1 MRVYLDNASTTP
13 LDTEVIAA
21 MEPFLKTHFGNP
33 SSIHSHGRESRSA
46 IEKARKVI
54 AELLNVSPSEI
65 FFTSGGTE
73 ADNSVICGIV
83 HSLGVKNV
91 ISSRIEHHAVLHT
104 LDHISSQGLA
114 NIHYVNLDEKGHID
128 YGHLAELLN
137 QNPNSLVTLMH
148 ANNEIGNISDL
159 EYIGNLCK
167 ESDSYFHSD
176 TVQTV
181 GHYVHNL
188 QLLNL
193 HSMVGSAHKFH
204 GPKGIGFMYIRGGL
218 KIDPYIHGGSQ
229 ERNMRGGTENVYG
242 IVGLAK
248 ALEICYRDMNKHRS
262 HIENL
267 KTLLISKLDGQLDG
281 VSYNGDSA
289 NLEKSNYKVLNVCL
303 PESPENEMLLF
314 NLDIGGVSASGGS
327 ACTSGS
333 NLGSHVLKA
342 IGADPERGAVR
353 FSFSRFNTEDEILFA
368 AERLSELYVT
378 SQE

>member
-13 LDTEVIAA
+13 LDPEVFDA

-46 IEKARKVI
+46 IEKARKKI
-54 AELLNVSPSEI
+54 AELLNASPSEI

-73 ADNSVICGIV
+73 ADNSVIGGIV
-83 HSLGVKNV
+83 HSYGIKNV

-104 LDHISSQGLA
+104 LNHISSFGLTK
-114 NIHYVNLDEKGHID
+114 IHYVNLDEKGHVD
-128 YGHLAELLN
+128 YEHLADLLK
-137 QNPNSLVTLMH
+137 QCPNSLVTLMH
-148 ANNEIGNISDL
+148 ANNEIGNLSDL
-159 EYIGNLCK
+159 EYIANLCK
-167 ESDSYFHSD
+167 ESGSYFHSD

-181 GHYVHNL
+181 GHFVHDL
-188 QLLNL
+188 QSLKLD
-193 HSMVGSAHKFH
+193 SMVGSAHKFH

-218 KIDPYIHGGSQ
+218 KVEAFIHGGSQ
-229 ERNMRGGTENVYG
+229 ERNMRGGTENVCG

-248 ALEICYRDMNKHRS
+248 ALEICYRDMHKHRS
-262 HIENL
+262 YIEKL
-267 KTLLISKLDGQLDG
+267 KTLMITKLNGQVDG
-281 VSYNGDSA
+281 VTYNGDSA

-314 NLDIGGVSASGGS
+314 NLDINGVSASGGS

-333 NLGSHVLKA
+333 NVGSHVLKA

-353 FSFSRFNTEDEILFA
+353 LSFSKFNTEAEINFA
-368 AERLSELYVT
+368 AERLAELYIT
-378 SQE
+378 SQQ